1 MANQMNTAVV
11 RDIQKA
17 EQTPEHTYD
26 DTRSMKPEMLRFFG
40 DAFSNYVKSSGTGEK
55 DLTPLSDAV
64 KKMKD
69 KFLAEQPVSSKK
81 DDHMNQLVRWA
92 HSQGYTS
99 SDIRGVME
107 EYQIAD
113 VTEDVNK
120 YLKQSS
126 ADAGEK
132 TRLMTEQGYK
142 IDPFAAND
150 DMAIAAFQKEMSRGY
165 VEDALTKQ
173 YVVLSEED
181 PGLAEG
187 TLKELSR
194 SKIEG
199 LSEQL
204 SRAVR
209 DAGGSST
216 LTRQQIMNFTAT
228 RVQELMKQGLP
239 EWYATY
245 VVDIATYPYKKI
257 ADSAGEE
264 REKATKSLENYEAN
278 LSAQA
283 THDFL
288 NQNILGADVSNRKL
302 AVFTKNLGAEVTAL
316 LLNTATGDVKK
327 NLLLGNFD
335 NSAIDNWHRL
345 VEEQPFAV
353 AETTKLSFKIDNAWN
368 SILKEGAPE
377 TQQSLTNL
385 GLGMKSTIPQVSQT
399 AINQGQSAMNAAK
412 MYNAAPDSSIAS
424 DKAAHNPIEER
435 KMIQPT
441 LAANAVEEVRVF
453 GPDKIVYVN
462 SYGNATLHDL
472 DLNPASASKEQEREL
487 RRIET
492 MMTKMQRQT
501 EEPMSKLAE
510 LHNDLAERAHGKTS
524 EAPKTDE
531 GTPEWEAMTPEQQLA
546 EANRGNEKAP
556 DTAKKTPPIP
566 PRKPVE
572 IAGSDISTVEAAKT
586 VAKVLPKKL
595 PTIADL
601 IGGLRQL
608 RKEPRG
614 SL

>member
-1 MANQMNTAVV
+1 MANKKNTAVV

-40 DAFSNYVKSSGTGEK
+40 DAFSNYVKSSGAGEK

-69 KFLAEQPVSSKK
+69 KFLAEQPVASKK

-99 SDIRGVME
+99 SDIRGVMQ

-142 IDPFAAND
+142 IDPLAAND

-173 YVVLSEED
+173 YATLSEED

-194 SKIEG
+194 SKIDG
-199 LSEQL
+199 LSKQL

-216 LTRQQIMNFTAT
+216 LTRQQIMDFTAT
-228 RVQELMKQGLP
+228 RVQELIKQGLP

-245 VVDIATYPYKKI
+245 VVGIATYPYKRM

-288 NQNILGADVSNRKL
+288 NQNILGANMSNRDM
-302 AVFTKNLGAEVTAL
+302 AIFSKNMGAENLAL
-316 LLNTATGDVKK
+316 LLNAAEGDVKK
-327 NLLLGNFD
+327 NFLLGRFD
-335 NSAIDNWHRL
+335 NSNVSSWQSL
-345 VEEQPFAV
+345 VEKDPFAV
-353 AETTKLSFKIDNAWN
+353 AETSKLSFKIDNAWTN
-368 SILKEGAPE
+368 LLREGAPE
-377 TQQSLTNL
+377 TQQSITNL

-399 AINQGQSAMNAAK
+399 AINKGQSAMNAAK
-412 MYNAAPDSSIAS
+412 MYNAAPDSSVAS

-472 DLNPASASKEQEREL
+472 DLTPASASREQEREL

-510 LHNDLAERAHGKTS
+510 LHNDLAERAHGKTA

-531 GTPEWEAMTPEQQLA
+531 GTPEWEAMTPEQQVA
-546 EANRGNEKAP
+546 EANRGNEE
-556 DTAKKTPPIP
+556 AKKTPPVP
-566 PRKPVE
+566 PRKPIE
-572 IAGSDISTVEAAKT
+572 IAGSDISAAEAAKT

-608 RKEPRG
+608 SK
-614 SL
+614 